1 VPVSE
6 VGVGDPIPD
15 VQVWRSTSETI
26 GLREL
31 AGESPYLLLSYLFD
45 WSSTCTNELSEL
57 NARRAE
63 LLDTG
68 VTPYGISRDSPWSH
82 VAWQQALDVEVPLL
96 SDWTGEAVRAL
107 GIEQEFR
114 GLPDVARR
122 AAFVVDENGIIRG
135 AWRYGASEVSDF
147 DMLVEAARS
156 LS

>member
-1 VPVSE
+1 MI
-6 VGVGDPIPD
+6 GVGDPIPD
-15 VQVWRSTSETI
+15 VQVWRSTSETV

-31 AGESPYLLLSYLFD
+31 AGTSPYLLLSYLFD

-57 NARRAE
+57 NSRRDE
-63 LLDTG
+63 LLATG

-82 VAWQQALDVEVPLL
+82 VAWQQALDIEVPLL

-107 GIEQEFR
+107 EIVQEFR

-122 AAFVVDENGIIRG
+122 AAFAVDGQGIIRG
-135 AWRYGASEVSDF
+135 AWRYGASETSDF
-147 DMLVEAARS
+147 DMLVESARS

>member
-1 VPVSE
+1 VTE

>member
-1 VPVSE
+1 MID
-6 VGVGDPIPD
+6 VGDAVPD
-15 VQVWRSTSETI
+15 VQVWRSTSETV
-26 GLREL
+26 GLGEL
-31 AGESPYLLLSYLFD
+31 AVESPYLLLSYLFD

-57 NARRAE
+57 NARRLA
-63 LLDTG
+63 TG
-68 VTPYGISRDSPWSH
+68 VAPYGISRDSPWSH
-82 VAWQQALDVEVPLL
+82 VAWTQALDIEVPLL
-96 SDWTGEAVRAL
+96 SDWTGDAVRAL
-107 GIEQEFR
+107 GITQEFR

>member
-1 VPVSE
+1 VI
-6 VGVGDPIPD
+6 GVGDPIPD
-15 VQVWRSTSETI
+15 VQVWRSTSEAV

-57 NARRAE
+57 NGRRAE
-63 LLDTG
+63 LLGTG

-82 VAWQQALDVEVPLL
+82 VAWTQALDIEVPLL

-114 GLPDVARR
+114 GLTDVARR

>member
-1 VPVSE
+1 VI
-6 VGVGDPIPD
+6 GVDDPIPD
-15 VQVWRSTSETI
+15 VQVWRSTSETV

-57 NARRAE
+57 DERRGA
-63 LLDTG
+63 LLATG

-82 VAWQQALDVEVPLL
+82 VAWRQALDVEVPLL

-107 GIEQEFR
+107 GIVQEFR

-122 AAFVVDENGIIRG
+122 AAFVVDGEGIIRG
-135 AWRYGASEVSDF
+135 AWRYGASETSDF
-147 DMLVEAARS
+147 DMLVEAAGS

>member
-1 VPVSE
+1 MTP
-6 VGVGDPIPD
+6 GVGDPIPD
-15 VQVWRSTSETI
+15 VQVWRSTTEALS
-26 GLREL
+26 LRAL
-31 AGESPYLLLSYLFD
+31 AEESPYLLLSYLFD

-57 NARRAE
+57 NGRRDE
-63 LLDTG
+63 LLATG

-82 VAWQQALDVEVPLL
+82 VAWTQALDIKVPLL

-107 GIEQEFR
+107 EIEQEFR

-122 AAFVVDENGIIRG
+122 AAFVVDGKGIIRG

>member
-1 VPVSE
+1 MI
-6 VGVGDPIPD
+6 GIGDSIPD
-15 VQVWRSTSETI
+15 VSVWRSTSELV
-26 GLREL
+26 GLHEL
-31 AGESPYLLLSYLFD
+31 AGEGPYLLLSYLFD

-57 NARRAE
+57 NARRQE
-63 LLDTG
+63 LLGTG

-82 VAWQQALDVEVPLL
+82 VAWQQALDIEVGLL
-96 SDWTGEAVRAL
+96 SDWSGEAVRAL
-107 GIEQEFR
+107 DIVQEFR

-122 AAFVVDENGIIRG
+122 AAFVVDGNGIIRG

>member
-1 VPVSE
+1 MID
-6 VGVGDPIPD
+6 VGDPIPD
-15 VQVWRSTSETI
+15 VEVWRSTSETV
-26 GLREL
+26 GLGAL

-57 NARRAE
+57 DARRVE
-63 LLDTG
+63 LLATG
-68 VTPYGISRDSPWSH
+68 VAAYGISRDSPWSH
-82 VAWQQALDVEVPLL
+82 VAWGQALDIDVPLL

-114 GLPDVARR
+114 GLSGVARR
-122 AAFVVDENGIIRG
+122 AAFVVDGNGIIRG

>member
-1 VPVSE
+1 MSDI
-6 VGVGDPIPD
+6 GVGDSIPD
-15 VQVWRSTSETI
+15 VQVWRSTSETV
-26 GLREL
+26 GLAEL
-31 AGESPYLLLSYLFD
+31 AAESPYLLLSYLFD

-63 LLDTG
+63 LLDSG
-68 VTPYGISRDSPWSH
+68 VMPYGISRDSPWSH

-107 GIEQEFR
+107 GIGQEFR

>member
-1 VPVSE
+1 MS
-6 VGVGDPIPD
+6 VGVGDQIPD
-15 VQVWRSTSETI
+15 VQVWRSTSETV
-26 GLREL
+26 GLGAL

-57 NARRAE
+57 DARRSE
-63 LLDTG
+63 LLGTG
-68 VTPYGISRDSPWSH
+68 VAPYGISRDSPWSH
-82 VAWQQALDVEVPLL
+82 VAWSQALDIDVPLL
-96 SDWTGEAVRAL
+96 SDWTGEAVRVL

-114 GLPDVARR
+114 GLPGVARR
-122 AAFVVDENGIIRG
+122 AAFVVDGNGIIRG